1 MTWSKSV
8 LPDEALDPDCL
19 VARLLAPRPYRVQLS
34 NGSFDVYAHSNA
46 DAASTALELADPGSS
61 LIGVHPLGEW

>member
-1 MTWSKSV
+1 MT
-8 LPDEALDPDCL
+8 P
-19 VARLLAPRPYRVQLS
+19 PRPYRVQL
-34 NGSFDVYAHSNA
+34 NNDSFDVYAHSPT